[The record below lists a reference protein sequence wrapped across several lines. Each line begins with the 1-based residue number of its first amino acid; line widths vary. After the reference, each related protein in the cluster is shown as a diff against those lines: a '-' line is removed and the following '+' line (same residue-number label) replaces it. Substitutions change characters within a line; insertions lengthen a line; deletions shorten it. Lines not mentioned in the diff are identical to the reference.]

1 MYFNPPRVISAIT
14 RTHSSLW
21 EETQHGRLLVYSGC
35 STNSLE
41 FHSLSRD
48 DGACGN
54 CIYFFLFVF
63 FVLSHSRMQC
73 LLSHSHS
80 QTYTHLSDPRKPIQ
94 RKTRTHTF
102 AAQNTIGTD
111 YQNKYPGSLALCK
124 RKLHIFERNLIK
136 NY

>member
-54 CIYFFLFVF
+54 CIYFFCF
-63 FVLSHSRMQC
+63 FCTVPQQDAMSSLS
-73 LLSHSHS
+73 LS
-80 QTYTHLSDPRKPIQ
+80 QTHTHLSDPRKPIQ

>member
-1 MYFNPPRVISAIT
+1 MYFNLPRVISVIT

-41 FHSLSRD
+41 FHSLSQD

-54 CIYFFLFVF
+54 CIYFFVVFFFF

-73 LLSHSHS
+73 LLSHSHKHTR
-80 QTYTHLSDPRKPIQ
+80 TYLIHANQSKGKHARTSSL
-94 RKTRTHTF
+94 RKTQLAQIIKINTLEAWHYAKENFTF
-102 AAQNTIGTD
+102 SKEI
-111 YQNKYPGSLALCK
+111 L
-124 RKLHIFERNLIK
+124 
-136 NY
+136 